1 MTYSNFKLNAMETK
15 PCNCGQTHVNFYP
28 DENHY
33 EPACWEC
40 YYTYDITDEYYTPE
54 ENKFPVQ
61 LPPQDEWPF

>member
-1 MTYSNFKLNAMETK
+1 MTYSNFKLNAMTK
-15 PCNCGQTHVNFYP
+15 EPCNCGQTHVNFYP

>member
-1 MTYSNFKLNAMETK
+1 METK
-15 PCNCGQTHVNFYP
+15 PCTCGQTHVNFYP

-40 YYTYDITDEYYTPE
+40 YYTREISDEYYTPE

-61 LPPQDEWPF
+61 LPPSDEWPF